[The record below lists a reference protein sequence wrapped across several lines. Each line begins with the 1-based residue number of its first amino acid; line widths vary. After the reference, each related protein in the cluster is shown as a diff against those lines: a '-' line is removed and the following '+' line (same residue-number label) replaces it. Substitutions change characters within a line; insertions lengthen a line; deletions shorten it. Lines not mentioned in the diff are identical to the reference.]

1 MKIFVSFPTQFLSKQ
16 LKTARLI
23 KNFLPN
29 CSRASPL
36 PLNLV
41 KKKHIAFWKFSVHTS
56 SCCQFFWPIFMFLSL
71 KYLMDTSAR

>member
-29 CSRASPL
+29 CSRASFASPL

-41 KKKHIAFWKFSVHTS
+41 KKKHIAFWEFSVHTS
-56 SCCQFFWPIFMFLSL
+56 SCCQFFWPISCFFH
-71 KYLMDTSAR
+71 